1 MQALI
6 VSNVLLWL
14 LLIATSLVMV
24 GLIRQIGVLHSRIA
38 PAGALMM
45 DKGVEVGAIAIK
57 IPACA
62 MNEVSNF
69 DNIAFKQTTRIWIG
83 QHDTGN
89 VITFFQLFA

>member
-45 DKGVEVGAIAIK
+45 EHLK
-57 IPACA
+57 I
-62 MNEVSNF
+62 F
-69 DNIAFKQTTRIWIG
+69 LR
-83 QHDTGN
+83 
-89 VITFFQLFA
+89 